1 MARNRDDKR
10 NYNDDMDDIIDLD
23 EEMEYEED
31 FHTPENGSKTVV
43 DTENYQDSQA
53 DNYSDSEEYN
63 DRDSQKYDYREDSDD
78 RNYEADDDENY
89 DRDSESYDDESY
101 DRDSESYENEP
112 YDRDS
117 ESYENESYDRDS
129 EPYDDEPY
137 AEDAEDYD
145 EDYDDE
151 PGRRKRIDLANLPW
165 WVHAAIL
172 GTIALIIGASAW
184 ALYRWNTGE
193 KITFTQTDDMSQF
206 ETERLDN
213 VFYLTSEDLEGHVDD
228 GVNTILCLGN
238 DAFTYNSGDKGLAS
252 RIAALTDSTVY
263 NAAFPLSCVSL
274 RTATYDSSY
283 PMDLFS
289 FYNVTQ
295 AMVSGDFS
303 DMEAAAAAMDDS
315 TYSQSVDVLQNIDM
329 DSVDM
334 IVIMYDAQDYLNQRA
349 GRDFNDADNPITF
362 MGAYHAGLTA
372 LREAFPY
379 IRIVVMS
386 HTLCYAYT
394 SEGVVSGDTYDFGNG
409 ALPTY
414 LQHIIDT
421 CEELGITFVDN
432 YYGTV
437 DESNSSELLV
447 DTIHLSDD
455 CVELIAEHF
464 KELLFGE

>member
-43 DTENYQDSQA
+43 DTENYQDSEA

-63 DRDSQKYDYREDSDD
+63 YSDSQKYDYREDSDD
-78 RNYEADDDENY
+78 RNYEADDDE
-89 DRDSESYDDESY
+89 S
-101 DRDSESYENEP
+101 

-129 EPYDDEPY
+129 EP
-137 AEDAEDYD
+137 
-145 EDYDDE
+145 YDDE

-193 KITFTQTDDMSQF
+193 KITFTKTDDMSQY

>member
-10 NYNDDMDDIIDLD
+10 HFNDDMDDIIDLD
-23 EEMEYEED
+23 EEMEYEDD
-31 FHTPENGSKTVV
+31 FNTPERDSEVDVDTEDYGDSESEDYREESDSSYEADESPYNRDAENYDEAPYDR
-43 DTENYQDSQA
+43 DTENYDEA
-53 DNYSDSEEYN
+53 PYN
-63 DRDSQKYDYREDSDD
+63 
-78 RNYEADDDENY
+78 
-89 DRDSESYDDESY
+89 
-101 DRDSESYENEP
+101 
-112 YDRDS
+112 
-117 ESYENESYDRDS
+117 
-129 EPYDDEPY
+129 
-137 AEDAEDYD
+137 EDAEDYD

-172 GTIALIIGASAW
+172 GTIALIIAASAW

-193 KITFTQTDDMSQF
+193 KITFTKTDDMSQY

-421 CEELGITFVDN
+421 CEELGVTFVDN

>member
-31 FHTPENGSKTVV
+31 FHTTENGSKTVV
-43 DTENYQDSQA
+43 DAKNHEDSEADNDSQA
-53 DNYSDSEEYN
+53 DNYSDSEADNYS
-63 DRDSQKYDYREDSDD
+63 DSQKHDYREDSDD
-78 RNYEADDDENY
+78 RNYEADDDE
-89 DRDSESYDDESY
+89 SY
-101 DRDSESYENEP
+101 DRDSKSYDAEP
-112 YDRDS
+112 YDEDS
-117 ESYENESYDRDS
+117 
-129 EPYDDEPY
+129 
-137 AEDAEDYD
+137 EDYD
-145 EDYDDE
+145 EDFDDE

-193 KITFTQTDDMSQF
+193 KITFTKTDDMSQY

-455 CVELIAEHF
+455 CVELIAVHF

>member
-10 NYNDDMDDIIDLD
+10 HFNDDMDDIIDLD
-23 EEMEYEED
+23 EEMEYEDD
-31 FHTPENGSKTVV
+31 FNTPERDSEVDV
-43 DTENYQDSQA
+43 DTEDYGDSESE
-53 DNYSDSEEYN
+53 DYRGESDS
-63 DRDSQKYDYREDSDD
+63 S
-78 RNYEADDDENY
+78 YEADESPYERDAENY
-89 DRDSESYDDESY
+89 DEA
-101 DRDSESYENEP
+101 P
-112 YDRDS
+112 YDRDA
-117 ESYENESYDRDS
+117 ENYD
-129 EPYDDEPY
+129 EAPYD
-137 AEDAEDYD
+137 EDYD

-193 KITFTQTDDMSQF
+193 KITFTQTDDMSQY

-421 CEELGITFVDN
+421 CEELGVTFVDN

>member
-1 MARNRDDKR
+1 MNGGLLMARNRDDKR
-10 NYNDDMDDIIDLD
+10 HFNDDMDDIIDLD
-23 EEMEYEED
+23 EEMEYEDD
-31 FHTPENGSKTVV
+31 FNTPERDSEVDV
-43 DTENYQDSQA
+43 DTEDYG
-53 DNYSDSEEYN
+53 DSESE
-63 DRDSQKYDYREDSDD
+63 DYREESDSS
-78 RNYEADDDENY
+78 YEADESPYNRNAENY
-89 DRDSESYDDESY
+89 DEALYARDAENYDEA
-101 DRDSESYENEP
+101 P
-112 YDRDS
+112 YDRA
-117 ESYENESYDRDS
+117 S

-137 AEDAEDYD
+137 DEDYD

-193 KITFTQTDDMSQF
+193 KITFTQTDDMSQY

-421 CEELGITFVDN
+421 CEELGVTFVDN

>member
-1 MARNRDDKR
+1 
-10 NYNDDMDDIIDLD
+10 
-23 EEMEYEED
+23 
-31 FHTPENGSKTVV
+31 
-43 DTENYQDSQA
+43 
-53 DNYSDSEEYN
+53 
-63 DRDSQKYDYREDSDD
+63 
-78 RNYEADDDENY
+78 
-89 DRDSESYDDESY
+89 
-101 DRDSESYENEP
+101 
-112 YDRDS
+112 
-117 ESYENESYDRDS
+117 
-129 EPYDDEPY
+129 
-137 AEDAEDYD
+137 EDYD

-193 KITFTQTDDMSQF
+193 KITFTKTDDMSQY

-421 CEELGITFVDN
+421 CEELGVTFVDN

>member
-43 DTENYQDSQA
+43 DTENYQDSEA

-63 DRDSQKYDYREDSDD
+63 YSDSQKYDYREDSDD
-78 RNYEADDDENY
+78 RNYEADDDE
-89 DRDSESYDDESY
+89 S
-101 DRDSESYENEP
+101 

-129 EPYDDEPY
+129 EPYDDDSY
-137 AEDAEDYD
+137 DEDAEDYD

-193 KITFTQTDDMSQF
+193 KITFTKTDDMSQY

-283 PMDLFS
+283 PMDLFC

>member
-63 DRDSQKYDYREDSDD
+63 DRDSQKYDYIEDSDD
-78 RNYEADDDENY
+78 RNYESD
-89 DRDSESYDDESY
+89 DDESY

-117 ESYENESYDRDS
+117 D
-129 EPYDDEPY
+129 PYDDEPY
-137 AEDAEDYD
+137 DEESEDYD

-193 KITFTQTDDMSQF
+193 KITFTKTDDMSQY

-421 CEELGITFVDN
+421 CEEIGITFVDN

>member
-1 MARNRDDKR
+1 
-10 NYNDDMDDIIDLD
+10 
-23 EEMEYEED
+23 
-31 FHTPENGSKTVV
+31 
-43 DTENYQDSQA
+43 
-53 DNYSDSEEYN
+53 
-63 DRDSQKYDYREDSDD
+63 
-78 RNYEADDDENY
+78 
-89 DRDSESYDDESY
+89 
-101 DRDSESYENEP
+101 
-112 YDRDS
+112 
-117 ESYENESYDRDS
+117 
-129 EPYDDEPY
+129 
-137 AEDAEDYD
+137 
-145 EDYDDE
+145 
-151 PGRRKRIDLANLPW
+151 
-165 WVHAAIL
+165 
-172 GTIALIIGASAW
+172 
-184 ALYRWNTGE
+184 
-193 KITFTQTDDMSQF
+193 MSQY

-414 LQHIIDT
+414 LQHII
-421 CEELGITFVDN
+421 EQ
-432 YYGTV
+432 
-437 DESNSSELLV
+437 
-447 DTIHLSDD
+447 
-455 CVELIAEHF
+455 
-464 KELLFGE
+464 

>member
-10 NYNDDMDDIIDLD
+10 HFNDDMDDIIDLD
-23 EEMEYEED
+23 EEMEYEDD
-31 FHTPENGSKTVV
+31 FNTPERDSEVDV
-43 DTENYQDSQA
+43 DTEDYG
-53 DNYSDSEEYN
+53 DSESE
-63 DRDSQKYDYREDSDD
+63 DYREESDSS
-78 RNYEADDDENY
+78 YEADESPYNRNAENY
-89 DRDSESYDDESY
+89 DEALYARDAENYDEA
-101 DRDSESYENEP
+101 P
-112 YDRDS
+112 YDRA
-117 ESYENESYDRDS
+117 S

-137 AEDAEDYD
+137 DEDYD

-151 PGRRKRIDLANLPW
+151 PGRRKRIDFANLPW

-193 KITFTQTDDMSQF
+193 KITFTKTDDMSQY

-421 CEELGITFVDN
+421 CEELGVTFVDN

>member
-10 NYNDDMDDIIDLD
+10 HFNDDMDDIIDLD
-23 EEMEYEED
+23 EEMEYEDD
-31 FHTPENGSKTVV
+31 FNTPERDSEVDV
-43 DTENYQDSQA
+43 DTEDYG
-53 DNYSDSEEYN
+53 DSESE
-63 DRDSQKYDYREDSDD
+63 DYREESDSS
-78 RNYEADDDENY
+78 YEADESPYNRNAENY
-89 DRDSESYDDESY
+89 DEALYARDAENYDEA
-101 DRDSESYENEP
+101 P
-112 YDRDS
+112 YDRA
-117 ESYENESYDRDS
+117 S

-137 AEDAEDYD
+137 DEDYD

-193 KITFTQTDDMSQF
+193 KITFTQTDDMSQY

-421 CEELGITFVDN
+421 CEELGVTFVDN